1 MPFTLSH
8 PAAVLPIH
16 SRCKKWISLSSLV
29 VGSLVPDA
37 GYYLPMPDRYKENA
51 HTWFGALTFSLPLG
65 IVVLVVFYWFAREI
79 VFLLPSP
86 HREALQP
93 KLRVPTVSLREALMA
108 ACGIV
113 LGAETHVLWDSFTHG
128 TGWLVARVPFLRE
141 PLIGD
146 RLPVYFVLQVLSSI
160 VGLWIL
166 LHVYDRWMAAAGFR
180 PWTWQ
185 RPFWR
190 FYLWL
195 AVLTVCFVEA
205 MVESHTVQAIA
216 SSGFLRSR
224 HFGLILITSFVRDLL
239 LALLAIGIAAKVL
252 RLRSP
257 ENPPYDPC

>member
-37 GYYLPMPDRYKENA
+37 GYYLPMPDHYKESA
-51 HTWFGALTFSLPLG
+51 HTWFGAFNFSLPVG
-65 IVVLVVFYWFAREI
+65 IVVLLVFYWVAGDI

-93 KLRVPTVSLREALMA
+93 KLRIPTVSLWEALMA

-113 LGAETHVLWDSFTHG
+113 LGAETHVLWDSFTHE
-128 TGWLVARVPFLRE
+128 TGWLVARVPLLRE

-146 RLPVYFVLQVLSSI
+146 RLPVYLALQVLSSI
-160 VGLWIL
+160 AGLWIL
-166 LHVYDRWMAAAGFR
+166 LYVYDRWMSAAGFR
-180 PWTWQ
+180 PWKWQ

-195 AVLTVCFVEA
+195 AVLAVCFVQA
-205 MVESHTVQAIA
+205 VVESRTVQAIA
-216 SSGFLRSR
+216 SYDFLHSR
-224 HFGLILITSFVRDLL
+224 HFGLVLITSFVRNFFLL
-239 LALLAIGIAAKVL
+239 SLAIAIAAKVL
-252 RLRSP
+252 RPRSP
-257 ENPPYDPC
+257 QDSPYHPC